1 MEDAALTVYIIALFA
16 LLCCSAFFSSAE
28 TSLTSVNKIRLKNMA
43 RKGDARAQL
52 CLKLLEDFDSVL
64 STILVGNNIVNIAA
78 ASIATVVFIQLMG
91 SKGVTVSTI
100 VTTVVILIFGE
111 ISPKSL
117 AKEFPEKVLLWACP
131 ALLFLTRVFTPV
143 NFFFNQLKKALS
155 RRIAGKKQAQGI
167 TEAELKVMVDEV
179 QLGGTIDR
187 DEGDLIKA
195 AIEFNDVRVKE
206 ILTPRVDMTACN
218 ITDSNAEIYRLF
230 SSHTFSRLPVY
241 DLEENNLIGLIH
253 SKDFYNSYMKDPK
266 FKLKTILKPI
276 GYVHRSTKVS
286 VVLKNMQRHKLQM
299 AAVIDSY
306 GSVAGIVTIEDIIE
320 ELVREIWDE
329 HDTAV
334 SVFHKLGSHKYL
346 VSCDSSSRN
355 ASLRD
360 MFEYMRLDFDL
371 YGLENQPIAGWVIE
385 SFGQIPQKGDTFTYQ
400 DLQVEVS
407 KVDQNRVKEIIVTH
421 LPAPAEAPES

>member
-1 MEDAALTVYIIALFA
+1 MEDAALTAYIAVLLA
-16 LLCCSAFFSSAE
+16 LLICSAFFSSAE
-28 TSLTSVNKIRLKNMA
+28 TALTSVNKIRLKNMA
-43 RKGDARAQL
+43 RKGDARAKL
-52 CLKLLEDFDSVL
+52 CLKLLENFDSVL

-78 ASIATVVFIQLMG
+78 ASIATVVFIQFLG

-117 AKEFPEKVLLWACP
+117 AKEFPEKVLLFSCRI
-131 ALLFLTRVFTPV
+131 LFVLTRLFTPV
-143 NFFFNQLKKALS
+143 NFFFRQLKKALS
-155 RRIAGKKQAQGI
+155 RSIAGKKAAPAI

-179 QLGGTIDR
+179 ASEGSINR
-187 DEGDLIKA
+187 DESDLIKS

-206 ILTPRVDMTACN
+206 ILTPRVDMIACN

-230 SSHTFSRLPVY
+230 SSNSFSRLPVY

-253 SKDFYNSYMKDPK
+253 SKDFFSAYMKDPK
-266 FKLKTILKPI
+266 FKLKKILKPI

-286 VVLKNMQRHKLQM
+286 VVLKNMQRNKLQM

-320 ELVREIWDE
+320 ELVGEIWDE
-329 HDTAV
+329 HDTAI
-334 SVFHKLGSHKYL
+334 SVFHKLGPGKYL
-346 VSCDSSSRN
+346 VSCDSVSRN

-360 MFEYMRLDFDL
+360 LFDYMQLDFDL
-371 YGLENQPIAGWVIE
+371 YGLENQPIAGWVVD
-385 SFGQIPQKGDTFTYQ
+385 SFGQIPQKGDSFTYQ
-400 DLQVEVS
+400 DLQVVVHQ
-407 KVDQNRVKEIIVTH
+407 VDQNRVKEIIVTH
-421 LPAPAEAPES
+421 LPEPDTHEK

>member
-1 MEDAALTVYIIALFA
+1 MEEAAFTAYIAVLLA
-16 LLCCSAFFSSAE
+16 LLACSAFFSSAE
-28 TSLTSVNKIRLKNMA
+28 TALTSVNKIRLKNMA
-43 RKGDARAQL
+43 RKGEERAKL

-111 ISPKSL
+111 ISPKSF
-117 AKEFPEKVLLWACP
+117 AKEFPEKVLLSSCR
-131 ALLFLTRVFTPV
+131 LLLLLTRLFTPV
-143 NFFFNQLKKALS
+143 NFFFSQLKKQLS
-155 RRIAGKKQAQGI
+155 RRIAGKKATPAM

-179 QLGGTIDR
+179 ESEGSINR
-187 DEGDLIKA
+187 DESDLIKA

-206 ILTPRVDMTACN
+206 ILTPRVDMVACN

-230 SSHTFSRLPVY
+230 SSNNFSRLPVY
-241 DLEENNLIGLIH
+241 DLEENNLIGLLH
-253 SKDFYNSYMKDPK
+253 SKDFFNAYMKDPK
-266 FKLKTILKPI
+266 FKLKKILKSI
-276 GYVHRSTKVS
+276 AYVHRSTKVS
-286 VVLKNMQRHKLQM
+286 VVLKNMQRNKIQM

-320 ELVREIWDE
+320 ELVGEIWDE

-334 SVFHKLGSHKYL
+334 SVFHKLGPGKYL
-346 VSCDSSSRN
+346 VSCDSGSRN

-360 MFEYMRLDFDL
+360 MFEYMQLDFDL
-371 YGLENQPIAGWVIE
+371 YGLENQPIAGWVVD
-385 SFGQIPQKGDTFTYQ
+385 SFGQIPQKGDSFTCQ
-400 DLQVEVS
+400 DLQVVVHQVS
-407 KVDQNRVKEIIVTH
+407 QNRVKEIIVTH
-421 LPAPAEAPES
+421 QPAPEPEAE

>member
-52 CLKLLEDFDSVL
+52 CLKLLKDFDSVL

-306 GSVAGIVTIEDIIE
+306 GSVAGIVT
-320 ELVREIWDE
+320 
-329 HDTAV
+329 TAV

>member
-1 MEDAALTVYIIALFA
+1 MEDAALTAYIAVLLA
-16 LLCCSAFFSSAE
+16 LLVCSAFFSSAE
-28 TSLTSVNKIRLKNMA
+28 TALTSVNKIRLKNMA
-43 RKGDARAQL
+43 RKGDARAKL
-52 CLKLLEDFDSVL
+52 CLKLLENFDSVL

-78 ASIATVVFIQLMG
+78 ASIATVVFIQFLG

-117 AKEFPEKVLLWACP
+117 AKEFPEKVLLFSCRI
-131 ALLFLTRVFTPV
+131 LFVLTRLFTPV
-143 NFFFNQLKKALS
+143 NFFFRQLKKALS
-155 RRIAGKKQAQGI
+155 RSIAGKKAAPAI

-179 QLGGTIDR
+179 ASEGSINR
-187 DEGDLIKA
+187 DESDLIKS

-206 ILTPRVDMTACN
+206 ILTPRVDMIACN

-230 SSHTFSRLPVY
+230 SSNSFSRLPVY

-253 SKDFYNSYMKDPK
+253 SKDFFSAYMKDPK
-266 FKLKTILKPI
+266 FKLKKILKPI

-286 VVLKNMQRHKLQM
+286 VVLKNMQRNKLQM

-320 ELVREIWDE
+320 ELVGEIWDE
-329 HDTAV
+329 HDTAI
-334 SVFHKLGSHKYL
+334 SVFHKLGPGKYL
-346 VSCDSSSRN
+346 VSCDSVSRN

-360 MFEYMRLDFDL
+360 LFDYMQLDFDL
-371 YGLENQPIAGWVIE
+371 YGLENQPIAGWVVD
-385 SFGQIPQKGDTFTYQ
+385 SFGQIPQKGDSFTYQ
-400 DLQVEVS
+400 DLQVVVHQ
-407 KVDQNRVKEIIVTH
+407 VDQNRVKEIIVTH
-421 LPAPAEAPES
+421 LPEPDTHEK

>member
-1 MEDAALTVYIIALFA
+1 MEEAAFTAYIAVLLA
-16 LLCCSAFFSSAE
+16 LLACSAFFSSAE
-28 TSLTSVNKIRLKNMA
+28 TALTSVNKIRLKNMA
-43 RKGDARAQL
+43 RKGEERAKL

-111 ISPKSL
+111 ISPKSF
-117 AKEFPEKVLLWACP
+117 AKEFPEKVLLSSCR
-131 ALLFLTRVFTPV
+131 LLLLLTRLFTPV
-143 NFFFNQLKKALS
+143 NFFFSQLKKQLS
-155 RRIAGKKQAQGI
+155 RRIAGKKATPAM

-179 QLGGTIDR
+179 ESEGSINR
-187 DEGDLIKA
+187 DESDLIKA

-206 ILTPRVDMTACN
+206 ILTPRVDMVACN

-230 SSHTFSRLPVY
+230 SSNNFSRLPVY
-241 DLEENNLIGLIH
+241 DLEENNLIGLLH
-253 SKDFYNSYMKDPK
+253 SKDFFNAYMKDPK
-266 FKLKTILKPI
+266 FKLKKILKSI
-276 GYVHRSTKVS
+276 AYVHRSTKVS
-286 VVLKNMQRHKLQM
+286 VVLKNMQRNKVQM

-320 ELVREIWDE
+320 ELVGEIWDE

-334 SVFHKLGSHKYL
+334 SVFHKLGPGKYL
-346 VSCDSSSRN
+346 VSCDSGSRN

-360 MFEYMRLDFDL
+360 MFEYMQLDFDL
-371 YGLENQPIAGWVIE
+371 YGLENQPIAGWVVD
-385 SFGQIPQKGDTFTYQ
+385 SFGQIPQKGDSFTCQ
-400 DLQVEVS
+400 DLQVVVHQVS
-407 KVDQNRVKEIIVTH
+407 QNRVKEIIVTH
-421 LPAPAEAPES
+421 QPAPEPEAE

>member
-1 MEDAALTVYIIALFA
+1 MEEAAFTAYITVLLA
-16 LLCCSAFFSSAE
+16 LLACSAFFSSAE
-28 TSLTSVNKIRLKNMA
+28 TALTSVNKIRLKNMA
-43 RKGDARAQL
+43 RKGEERAKL

-111 ISPKSL
+111 ISPKSF
-117 AKEFPEKVLLWACP
+117 AKEFPEKVLLSSCRP
-131 ALLFLTRVFTPV
+131 LLLLTRLFTPV
-143 NFFFNQLKKALS
+143 NFFFSQLKKQLN
-155 RRIAGKKQAQGI
+155 IAGKKAAPAM

-179 QLGGTIDR
+179 ESEGSINR
-187 DEGDLIKA
+187 DESDLIKA

-206 ILTPRVDMTACN
+206 ILTPRVDMVACN

-230 SSHTFSRLPVY
+230 SSNNFSRLPVY
-241 DLEENNLIGLIH
+241 DLEENNLIGLLH
-253 SKDFYNSYMKDPK
+253 SKDFFNAYMKDPK
-266 FKLKTILKPI
+266 FKLKKILKSI
-276 GYVHRSTKVS
+276 AYVHRSTKVS
-286 VVLKNMQRHKLQM
+286 VVLKNMQRNKIQM

-320 ELVREIWDE
+320 ELVGEIWDE

-334 SVFHKLGSHKYL
+334 SVFHKLGPGKYL
-346 VSCDSSSRN
+346 ISCDSGSRN

-360 MFEYMRLDFDL
+360 MFEYMQLDFDL
-371 YGLENQPIAGWVIE
+371 YGLENQPIAGWVVD
-385 SFGQIPQKGDTFTYQ
+385 SFGQIPQKGDSFTCQ
-400 DLQVEVS
+400 DLQVVVHQ
-407 KVDQNRVKEIIVTH
+407 VDQNRVKEIIVTH
-421 LPAPAEAPES
+421 QPAPDAEAE

>member
-1 MEDAALTVYIIALFA
+1 MEEAAFTAYIAVLLA
-16 LLCCSAFFSSAE
+16 LLACSAFFSSAE

-43 RKGDARAQL
+43 RKGEERAKL

-111 ISPKSL
+111 ISPKSF
-117 AKEFPEKVLLWACP
+117 AKEFPEKVLLSSCRP
-131 ALLFLTRVFTPV
+131 LLLLTRLFTPV
-143 NFFFNQLKKALS
+143 NFFFNQLKKQLN
-155 RRIAGKKQAQGI
+155 RHIAGKKAAPAM

-179 QLGGTIDR
+179 ESEGSINR
-187 DEGDLIKA
+187 DESDLIKA

-206 ILTPRVDMTACN
+206 ILTPRVDMVACN

-230 SSHTFSRLPVY
+230 SSNNFSRLPVY
-241 DLEENNLIGLIH
+241 DLEENNLIGLLH
-253 SKDFYNSYMKDPK
+253 SKDFFNAYMKDPK
-266 FKLKTILKPI
+266 FKLKKILKSI
-276 GYVHRSTKVS
+276 AYVHRSTKVS
-286 VVLKNMQRHKLQM
+286 VVLKNMQRNKIQM

-320 ELVREIWDE
+320 ELVGEIWDE

-334 SVFHKLGSHKYL
+334 SVFHKLGPGKYL
-346 VSCDSSSRN
+346 VSCDSGSRN

-360 MFEYMRLDFDL
+360 MFEYMQLDFDL
-371 YGLENQPIAGWVIE
+371 YGLENQPIAGWVVD
-385 SFGQIPQKGDTFTYQ
+385 SFGQIPQKGDSFTCQ
-400 DLQVEVS
+400 DLQVVVHQ
-407 KVDQNRVKEIIVTH
+407 VDQNRVKEIIVTH
-421 LPAPAEAPES
+421 QPAPDAEVE